1 VEGGNEMAKCPKC
14 ESETFLVI
22 THESK
27 TYCMVQCENCEVPIG
42 VLEDIDF
49 KDAFKNIREKIN
61 LVTNN
66 QVGIDRLINEKTNE
80 LKRDLK
86 KDLAQ
91 QHEKIDYILSVVEK
105 LNRRLN

>member
-1 VEGGNEMAKCPKC
+1 VAKCPECKN
-14 ESETFLVI
+14 ETFKVI

-27 TYCMVQCENCEVPIG
+27 NYCFVQCENCEVPIG

-49 KDAFKNIREKIN
+49 KDAFKTMREKLS

-66 QVGIDRLINEKTNE
+66 QVGIDRLINERTTE

-86 KDLAQ
+86 KDLDE
-91 QHEKIDYILSVVEK
+91 QHEKIDYILSVIEK
-105 LNRRLN
+105 LNSRLG